1 MILAALGVAAALI
14 LINAVYVAAEFAI
27 VGVRR
32 SRVRQLAGEG
42 SRLARW
48 LLPAIESPVDLDRY
62 IAACQIGITLS
73 GLLLGAF
80 AQSSIAP
87 LLAPQL
93 GDATGLS
100 PAAAT
105 AVTAAAVLVLLTGA
119 QTIFA
124 ELVPKALALQFPTQ
138 AAFYTF
144 IPLAASRWAYRPFI
158 TVLNGTAR
166 LLLRAIGARHLPSRH
181 VHSPQEIA
189 LLVADS
195 RDGGLLEAD
204 EYRRLQRALRLTQKT
219 ARHLMVPRPQI
230 ERVDIDTLPATLLT
244 LVATSPYSR
253 LPVYKGTVDNVVGI
267 VRTKDVV
274 AWLVNEGSVTS
285 DGATTIGPLVR
296 PIATVPEGMTVD
308 GLLRVFREQRT
319 HVALVVDEHGGTE
332 GLVTLDDVLMELLG
346 EVGDEFKAADPTA
359 EELGDGR
366 WRLPGA
372 LSATDASALLGTTW
386 DADVTT
392 VGGLVTAALGHLP
405 SVGDRLDFAGFEWV
419 VERMSGR
426 AVDSVVATRRAVP
439 STEEPA

>member
-1 MILAALGVAAALI
+1 MILATLGVAAALI

-48 LLPAIESPVDLDRY
+48 LLPAIESPADLDRY

-73 GLLLGAF
+73 GLLMGAF

-87 LLAPQL
+87 LLAPRL
-93 GDATGLS
+93 GDVTGLS
-100 PAAAT
+100 PAASG
-105 AVTAAAVLVLLTGA
+105 AVSAVAVLVLLTGA
-119 QTIFA
+119 QTIFS
-124 ELVPKALALQFPTQ
+124 ELAPKALALQFPTQ
-138 AAFYTF
+138 AALYTF
-144 IPLAASRWAYRPFI
+144 IPLAPSRWVYRPFI

-230 ERVDIDTLPATLLT
+230 ERVDVNTPPAALLT
-244 LVATSPYSR
+244 LASTSPYSR

-274 AWLVNEGSVTS
+274 AWLVNEGT
-285 DGATTIGPLVR
+285 ATTIGPLVR

-372 LSATDASALLGTTW
+372 LSATDASALLGATW
-386 DADVTT
+386 EADATT
-392 VGGLVTAALGHLP
+392 VGGLVTAALGRLP
-405 SVGDRLDFAGFEWV
+405 VVGDQLDFAGYEWA
-419 VERMSGR
+419 VERVSGR
-426 AVDSVVATRRAVP
+426 AVESVVVTRRPAP
-439 STEEPA
+439 STEESA

>member
-48 LLPAIESPVDLDRY
+48 LLPAIESPADLDRY

-80 AQSSIAP
+80 AQSGIAP
-87 LLAPQL
+87 LLAPLL
-93 GDATGLS
+93 GSATGLS
-100 PAAAT
+100 PAAAAAT
-105 AVTAAAVLVLLTGA
+105 TTAAVLVLLTGA

-144 IPLAASRWAYRPFI
+144 IPLLPSRWVYRPFI
-158 TVLNGTAR
+158 SGLNGTAR
-166 LLLRAIGARHLPSRH
+166 LLLRTIGARHLPSRH

-219 ARHLMVPRPQI
+219 ARHLMVPRPRI
-230 ERVDIDTLPATLLT
+230 ERVDIDTPPAALLN

-253 LPVYKGTVDNVVGI
+253 LPVYTGTVDNVVGI

-274 AWLVNEGSVTS
+274 AWLVNEGS
-285 DGATTIGPLVR
+285 ATTMGPLVR

-346 EVGDEFKAADPTA
+346 EVGDEFKAPDPTA
-359 EELGDGR
+359 EELADGQ

-386 DADVTT
+386 DADATT
-392 VGGLVTAALGHLP
+392 VGGLVTAELGHLP
-405 SVGDRLDFAGFEWV
+405 GVGDQLDFAGFEWV

-426 AVDSVVATRRAVP
+426 AVDSVVATRLTAP

>member
-80 AQSSIAP
+80 AQSGIAP
-87 LLAPQL
+87 LLAPLL
-93 GDATGLS
+93 GSATGLS
-100 PAAAT
+100 PAATAAT
-105 AVTAAAVLVLLTGA
+105 TTAAVLVLLTGA

-144 IPLAASRWAYRPFI
+144 IPLAPSRWVYRPFI
-158 TVLNGTAR
+158 IVLNGTAR
-166 LLLRAIGARHLPSRH
+166 VLLRAIGARHLPSRH

-204 EYRRLQRALRLTQKT
+204 EYRRLQRALRLAQKT

-230 ERVDIDTLPATLLT
+230 ERVDIDTPPAALLT

-274 AWLVNEGSVTS
+274 AWLVNEDS
-285 DGATTIGPLVR
+285 ATTIGPLVR
-296 PIATVPEGMTVD
+296 AIATVPEGMTVD

-359 EELGDGR
+359 EELGDGQ

-386 DADVTT
+386 EIDATT
-392 VGGLVTAALGHLP
+392 VGGLVTAVLGHLP
-405 SVGDRLDFAGFEWV
+405 AAGDQLDFAGFDWL
-419 VERMSGR
+419 VEQMSGR
-426 AVDSVVATRRAVP
+426 AIESVVATRRAVP

>member
-1 MILAALGVAAALI
+1 MILATLGVAAALI

-48 LLPAIESPVDLDRY
+48 LLPAIESPADLDRY
-62 IAACQIGITLS
+62 ISACQIGITLS
-73 GLLLGAF
+73 GLIMGAF
-80 AQSSIAP
+80 AQSRIAP

-100 PAAAT
+100 PAVAT

-138 AAFYTF
+138 TAFYTF
-144 IPLAASRWAYRPFI
+144 IPLAPSRWVYRPFI
-158 TVLNGTAR
+158 TFLNGTAR

-204 EYRRLQRALRLTQKT
+204 EYRRLQRALRLAQKT

-230 ERVDIDTLPATLLT
+230 ERVDINTPPATLLT
-244 LVATSPYSR
+244 LASTSPYSR
-253 LPVYKGTVDNVVGI
+253 LPVYSGTVDNVVGI

-274 AWLVNEGSVTS
+274 ASLVNEGT
-285 DGATTIGPLVR
+285 AATIGPLVR

-346 EVGDEFKAADPTA
+346 EVGDEFKAPDPTA
-359 EELGDGR
+359 EELADGQ

-386 DADVTT
+386 DADATT
-392 VGGLVTAALGHLP
+392 VGGLVTAELGHLP
-405 SVGDRLDFAGFEWV
+405 GVGDQLDFAGFGWV

-426 AVDSVVATRRAVP
+426 AVDSVVATRLTAP
-439 STEEPA
+439 STEAPA

>member
-1 MILAALGVAAALI
+1 MILATLGVAAALI

-32 SRVRQLAGEG
+32 SRVRQLAREG

-62 IAACQIGITLS
+62 IAASQIGITLS

-87 LLAPQL
+87 LLAPHV
-93 GDATGLS
+93 GAATGLS
-100 PAAAT
+100 SAAAAAT
-105 AVTAAAVLVLLTGA
+105 TAAAVLVLLTGA

-230 ERVDIDTLPATLLT
+230 ERVDIDTPPATLLT
-244 LVATSPYSR
+244 RVAISPYSR

-274 AWLVNEGSVTS
+274 AWLVNEGS
-285 DGATTIGPLVR
+285 ATTIGPLVR

-308 GLLRVFREQRT
+308 GLLGVFREQRT

-386 DADVTT
+386 DTDATT

-405 SVGDRLDFAGFEWV
+405 GVGDQLDFAGFEWV

-439 STEEPA
+439 SMEEPA

>member
-1 MILAALGVAAALI
+1 MILATLGVAVALI
-14 LINAVYVAAEFAI
+14 LVNAVYVAAEFAI

-48 LLPAIESPVDLDRY
+48 LLPAVESPADLDRY

-73 GLLLGAF
+73 GLILGAF

-93 GDATGLS
+93 AGTTGLS
-100 PAAAT
+100 PATAAAAT
-105 AVTAAAVLVLLTGA
+105 AATVLVLLTGA
-119 QTIFA
+119 QTIFS

-144 IPLAASRWAYRPFI
+144 IPLAPSRWVYRPFI

-166 LLLRAIGARHLPSRH
+166 LLLRAMGARHLPSRH

-189 LLVADS
+189 LLLADS
-195 RDGGLLEAD
+195 RDGGLLEPD

-230 ERVDIDTLPATLLT
+230 ERVDINTPPETLLT
-244 LVATSPYSR
+244 IVSASPYSR
-253 LPVYKGTVDNVVGI
+253 LPVYRGTVDNVIGI
-267 VRTKDVV
+267 LGTKDVV
-274 AWLVNEGSVTS
+274 AWLVN
-285 DGATTIGPLVR
+285 DGGTTPVSSLVR

-308 GLLRVFREQRT
+308 GLLRVFREQQT
-319 HVALVVDEHGGTE
+319 HMGLVVDEHGGTE
-332 GLVTLDDVLMELLG
+332 GIVTLDDVLMELLG

-359 EELGDGR
+359 EELGEGR

-372 LSATDASALLGTTW
+372 LSTTDAAALLGTAW
-386 DADVTT
+386 DADATT
-392 VGGLVTAALGHLP
+392 VGGLVTAELGRLP
-405 SVGDRLDFAGFEWV
+405 LVGDRVEFSGFEWV

-426 AVDSVVATRRAVP
+426 AVESVVAVRR
-439 STEEPA
+439 PASQARTSA